1 MIRTFF
7 DTIFIFGFFFK
18 LFIGDKT
25 RKRLLEHRNRMGINS
40 AALNFLKRELKDQT
54 TRFGEDGER
63 NSGSGGGGGGEKR
76 MRLG

>member
-1 MIRTFF
+1 
-7 DTIFIFGFFFK
+7 
-18 LFIGDKT
+18 
-25 RKRLLEHRNRMGINS
+25 MGVNS

-63 NSGSGGGGGGEKR
+63 SSGGGSGGEKR

>member
-1 MIRTFF
+1 
-7 DTIFIFGFFFK
+7 
-18 LFIGDKT
+18 
-25 RKRLLEHRNRMGINS
+25 MGINS

-76 MRLG
+76 MRLGWKVENKRGRKEERKKYFPKYKKRETKMYTTSLSL